1 MKKNN
6 IPMII
11 IIILLICLSLGSTY
25 AFLNID
31 LSKNTITGN
40 AGCFVVEY
48 IGEAGQYIR
57 PSEKLTTS
65 ADYTSG
71 GSSTVTLSKNSGCK
85 IYTKANI
92 YLYTNEQII
101 NEDGTP
107 SGTSNE
113 LLSENALKYTVVD
126 ANNNIVVDA
135 NTSQE
140 ASGSITTSG
149 ATKLTTVNLTE
160 TPTTYTIYIWI
171 DNSITYQSQTI
182 YDGLTYS
189 GYIYA
194 DAQQE
199 STYNG

>member
-25 AFLNID
+25 AYLQISSSGN
-31 LSKNTITGN
+31 NMTGEG
-40 AGCFVVEY
+40 GCFVVDY
-48 IGEAGQYIR
+48 IGEAGQYIS

-71 GSSTVTLSKNSGCK
+71 GSSTVTLYKNSGCK

-92 YLYTNEQII
+92 YLYTN
-101 NEDGTP
+101 TT
-107 SGTSNE
+107 GTSNG